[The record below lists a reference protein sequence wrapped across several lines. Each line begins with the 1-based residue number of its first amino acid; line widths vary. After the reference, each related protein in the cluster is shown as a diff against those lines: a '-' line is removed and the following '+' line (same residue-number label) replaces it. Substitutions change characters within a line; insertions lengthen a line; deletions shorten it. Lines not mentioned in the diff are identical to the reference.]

1 MNTSDQIALVT
12 GSTRG
17 IGRDIALSL
26 ADTASGVAVHF
37 NKNSKAA
44 EEVVAEIK
52 KKGKKSKAFRA
63 DLTCEKEALNLI
75 EEVEKYFGKVDILVN
90 NFGPI
95 LVKPWEEVTSE
106 EWKEIFQGNLL
117 SALFCLKSALPGMRK
132 RGWGRIINLGYSRV
146 EQLTAF
152 PTIAPYAVAKAG
164 LLILTRTI
172 AAAEASSGITVNMVS
187 PGLVEGGVLP
197 KHNDVPS
204 GRLGKFTDVSQA
216 VVFLSSL
223 EAGYITGNNLVVAGG
238 WKL

>member
-12 GSTRG
+12 GSTQG

-26 ADTASGVAVHF
+26 ADTVSGVAVHF

-44 EEVVAEIK
+44 EAVAAEIK
-52 KKGKKSKAFRA
+52 KKGGKSKTFKA
-63 DLTCEKEALNLI
+63 DLTCEREAANLI
-75 EEVEKYFGKVDILVN
+75 AEVEKYFDKVDILVN

-95 LVKPWEEVTSE
+95 LVKRWEEVTSE

-117 SALFCLKSALPGMRK
+117 SALFCLKSVLPGMRK

-152 PTIAPYAVAKAG
+152 PTITPYAVAKTG

-172 AAAEASSGITVNMVS
+172 AAGEASSGITVNMVS

-223 EAGYITGNNLVVAGG
+223 QAGYITGNNLVVAGG

>member
-1 MNTSDQIALVT
+1 
-12 GSTRG
+12 
-17 IGRDIALSL
+17 
-26 ADTASGVAVHF
+26 
-37 NKNSKAA
+37 
-44 EEVVAEIK
+44 
-52 KKGKKSKAFRA
+52 
-63 DLTCEKEALNLI
+63 
-75 EEVEKYFGKVDILVN
+75 
-90 NFGPI
+90 
-95 LVKPWEEVTSE
+95 
-106 EWKEIFQGNLL
+106 
-117 SALFCLKSALPGMRK
+117 MRK
-132 RGWGRIINLGYSRV
+132 RGWGRIINLGYSRA
-146 EQLTAF
+146 EQITAF

-172 AAAEASSGITVNMVS
+172 AATEASLGITVNMVS

>member
-17 IGRDIALSL
+17 IGRDIALNL

-63 DLTCEKEALNLI
+63 DLTCEKEAVNLI

-106 EWKEIFQGNLL
+106 EWKGIFQGNLL

-132 RGWGRIINLGYSRV
+132 RGWGRIINLGYSRA
-146 EQLTAF
+146 EQITAF

-172 AAAEASSGITVNMVS
+172 AATEASLGITVNMVS

>member
-17 IGRDIALSL
+17 IGRDIAFSL

-63 DLTCEKEALNLI
+63 DLTCEKEAVNLI

-106 EWKEIFQGNLL
+106 EWKGIFQGNLL

-132 RGWGRIINLGYSRV
+132 RGWGRIINLGYSRA
-146 EQLTAF
+146 EQITAF

-172 AAAEASSGITVNMVS
+172 AATEASLGITVNMVS

>member
-12 GSTRG
+12 GSTQG

-26 ADTASGVAVHF
+26 ADTMSGVAVHF
-37 NKNSKAA
+37 NKNSIAA

-52 KKGKKSKAFRA
+52 KKGGKSNAFRA
-63 DLTCEKEALNLI
+63 DLTCEGEAANLI
-75 EEVEKYFGKVDILVN
+75 EEAKKYFGKVDILVN

-95 LVKPWEEVTSE
+95 LVKPWEEVTTE
-106 EWKEIFQGNLL
+106 EWEKVFQGNLL
-117 SALFCLKSALPGMRK
+117 SALFCLKSVLPGMRE

-152 PTIAPYAVAKAG
+152 PTITPYAVAKTG

>member
-106 EWKEIFQGNLL
+106 EWKEIFQGNL
-117 SALFCLKSALPGMRK
+117 SLPGMRK
-132 RGWGRIINLGYSRV
+132 RGWGRIINIGYSRV

>member
-132 RGWGRIINLGYSRV
+132 RNWGRIINLGYSRV

-152 PTIAPYAVAKAG
+152 PTIAPYAVAKTG

>member
-1 MNTSDQIALVT
+1 MNIPDQIALVT
-12 GSTRG
+12 ASTQG

-26 ADTASGVAVHF
+26 ADTVSGVAVHF

-63 DLTCEKEALNLI
+63 DLTCEGEAVNLI
-75 EEVEKYFGKVDILVN
+75 GDVEKYFWKVDILVN

-95 LVKPWEEVTSE
+95 LVKSWEEVTTK
-106 EWKEIFQGNLL
+106 EWEAVFQGNLL
-117 SALFCLKSALPGMRK
+117 SALFCLKSVLPGMRK
-132 RGWGRIINLGYSRV
+132 RCWGRIINLGYSRV

-152 PTIAPYAVAKAG
+152 PTIAPYAVAKTG

-187 PGLVEGGVLP
+187 PGLVEGGILP
-197 KHNDVPS
+197 RHNDVPS

>member
-52 KKGKKSKAFRA
+52 KKGGKSNAFRA
-63 DLTCEKEALNLI
+63 DLTNEGEAANLI

-132 RGWGRIINLGYSRV
+132 RNWGRIINLGYSRV

-172 AAAEASSGITVNMVS
+172 AATEASLGITVNMVS